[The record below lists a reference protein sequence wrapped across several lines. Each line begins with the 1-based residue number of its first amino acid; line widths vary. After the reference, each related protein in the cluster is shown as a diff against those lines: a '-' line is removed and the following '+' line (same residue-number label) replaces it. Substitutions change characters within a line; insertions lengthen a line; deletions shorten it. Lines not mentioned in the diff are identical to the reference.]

1 MNSDTLSLLQRQA
14 LAQQLAEA
22 LQGAGNVYALLDA
35 LFQYEH
41 EPKFVSNVENKL
53 GQVHN
58 LMAHIPGAEPE
69 FSPLLV
75 ALPIEPE
82 LRTHFIETALA
93 LCNGQPMLSFIRSS
107 LPLDKLN
114 EHLAHYTEAVVLP
127 ERITFVLRSAD
138 ARIIPLLF
146 KLLTEEQKFILMGP
160 IEQWISVDRAGQLQ
174 TWTGGNNQQVAP
186 KPPELSPEQVD
197 FLVTSTL
204 PDELLRQFA
213 ELFDLTLLSPL
224 PSARHQKVVQWLEQ
238 ARQEGITDDQE
249 LSNYCLEQA
258 NRLINP

>member
-1 MNSDTLSLLQRQA
+1 MNSDTLPHLQQQA
-14 LAQQLAEA
+14 LAQQLSEA
-22 LQGAGNVYALLDA
+22 LQSTGNDYALLDA

-41 EPKFVSNVENKL
+41 EPKFVSNVANKL
-53 GQVHN
+53 GHVHN

-82 LRTHFIETALA
+82 LRTQFIETALA
-93 LCNGQPMLSFIRSS
+93 LCNGQPMLSFVRSS
-107 LPLDKLN
+107 LSLGKLK

-127 ERITFVLRSAD
+127 EQITFILRSAD
-138 ARIIPLLF
+138 TRIIPLLF
-146 KLLTEEQKFILMGP
+146 KLLTEEQKSTLMGP

-174 TWTGGNNQQVAP
+174 TWTGGNNQQVAS

-204 PDELLRQFA
+204 PDELLRQLT
-213 ELFDLTLLSPL
+213 ELFDLALLSPL
-224 PSARHQKVVQWLEQ
+224 PSERHQKMTQWLEQ
-238 ARQEGITDDQE
+238 AREEGITDDQE
-249 LSNYCLEQA
+249 LFNYCLEQA
-258 NRLINP
+258 DRLIHP